1 MIKNPTSDRKEPNLF
16 LEQAEESPDMD
27 LRGHPNEESWDS
39 EQLPILEGQTVEVS
53 DGEEADTDIE
63 NDSLGKANN
72 PVVIY
77 LQGLRSIPL
86 LSRGEE
92 IKLAQE
98 IEECEAQIATEA
110 LSSLLAL

>member
-1 MIKNPTSDRKEPNLF
+1 MIKNPTSDQKEPNRF
-16 LEQAEESPDMD
+16 LEQAEESPDIEIS
-27 LRGHPNEESWDS
+27 GHPNEESWDP
-39 EQLPILEGQTVEVS
+39 EQLPILESQTVEVA
-53 DGEEADTDIE
+53 DGEEADTDFE

-98 IEECEAQIATEA
+98 TEEIGRAHV
-110 LSSLLAL
+110 

>member
-77 LQGLRSIPL
+77 LQGKVLAEISRATPTRVTEPMNAVVDLLIEL
-86 LSRGEE
+86 LSPARR
-92 IKLAQE
+92 LQV
-98 IEECEAQIATEA
+98 
-110 LSSLLAL
+110 